1 VAEKQDSDDN
11 QGTSAVRAQPRRRK
25 ASTRLTVMLAAGILA
40 GLVTGASWSWVYAP
54 TVGWAVAALVY
65 STWVWIV
72 ISGLD
77 ADRTADLASREDP
90 TRGVSDLLV
99 VLLSLASLFSL
110 GVVLVQA
117 NAAHGTLEVA
127 LAGLAVVSVAL
138 SWILLHTLFTLH
150 YARVY
155 YTDGGRGV
163 DFNQDEPPRYTDFA
177 YLAFTIG
184 MTFQVS
190 DTNLTSRHERVVALR
205 HALLSFVF
213 GSVILATM
221 INLIAGLSSR
231 N

>member
-1 VAEKQDSDDN
+1 
-11 QGTSAVRAQPRRRK
+11 
-25 ASTRLTVMLAAGILA
+25 MLAAGVLA

-65 STWVWIV
+65 SSWVWIV

-77 ADRTADLASREDP
+77 ADQTAKLASREDP

-99 VLLSLASLFSL
+99 ILLSLASLFSL
-110 GVVLVQA
+110 GIILVQA
-117 NAAHGTLEVA
+117 NAAQGALEAV

-150 YARVY
+150 YARIY
-155 YTDGGRGV
+155 YTDGGNGV
-163 DFNQDEPPRYTDFA
+163 NFNQKEPPRYSDFA

-190 DTNLTSRHERVVALR
+190 DTNITTHRERSTALQ

-213 GSVILATM
+213 GSVILATT
-221 INLIAGLSSR
+221 INLVAGLSSGH
-231 N
+231 

>member
-1 VAEKQDSDDN
+1 
-11 QGTSAVRAQPRRRK
+11 
-25 ASTRLTVMLAAGILA
+25 MLAAGVLA

-65 STWVWIV
+65 SSWVWIV

-77 ADRTADLASREDP
+77 ADQTAKLASREDP

-99 VLLSLASLFSL
+99 ILLSLASLFSL
-110 GVVLVQA
+110 GIILVQA
-117 NAAHGTLEVA
+117 NAAQGALEAV

-150 YARVY
+150 YARIY
-155 YTDGGRGV
+155 YTDGGKGV
-163 DFNQDEPPRYTDFA
+163 NFNQKEPPRYSDFA

-190 DTNLTSRHERVVALR
+190 DTNITTHRERSTALQ

-213 GSVILATM
+213 GSVILATT
-221 INLIAGLSSR
+221 INLVAGLSSGH
-231 N
+231 

>member
-1 VAEKQDSDDN
+1 VADN
-11 QGTSAVRAQPRRRK
+11 QNSGTVHSEPRRRN
-25 ASTRLTVMLAAGILA
+25 ASTRLTVMLAAGVLA
-40 GLVTGASWSWVYAP
+40 GLVTGVGWSWVYAP

-65 STWVWIV
+65 STWVWIA

-77 ADRTADLASREDP
+77 SEQTAKLASREDT
-90 TRGVSDLLV
+90 TRGVSDLLI

-110 GVVLVQA
+110 GVVLVRA
-117 NAAHGTLEVA
+117 SAAQGALEGV

-155 YTDGGRGV
+155 YTDGGSGV
-163 DFNQDEPPRYTDFA
+163 DFNQTEAPRYSDFA

-190 DTNLTSRHERVVALR
+190 DTNLTSRRERVIALR

-213 GSVILATM
+213 GSVILATTV
-221 INLIAGLSSR
+221 NLIAGLSSR

>member
-1 VAEKQDSDDN
+1 
-11 QGTSAVRAQPRRRK
+11 
-25 ASTRLTVMLAAGILA
+25 MLAAGILA
-40 GLVTGASWSWVYAP
+40 GLLTGASWSWVYAP

-65 STWVWIV
+65 SSWVWIA

-90 TRGVSDLLV
+90 TRVVSDLLI

-117 NAAHGTLEVA
+117 NSARGALEAV

-155 YTDGGRGV
+155 YTDGGSGV
-163 DFNQDEPPRYTDFA
+163 NFNQKEAPCYTDFA

-190 DTNLTSRHERVVALR
+190 DTNLTSRRERVVALR

-213 GSVILATM
+213 GSVILATT
-221 INLIAGLSSR
+221 INLVAGLSSR

>member
-1 VAEKQDSDDN
+1 
-11 QGTSAVRAQPRRRK
+11 
-25 ASTRLTVMLAAGILA
+25 MLAAGVIA

-65 STWVWIV
+65 SSWVWIV

-77 ADRTADLASREDP
+77 ADQTAKLASREDP

-99 VLLSLASLFSL
+99 ILLSLASLFSL
-110 GVVLVQA
+110 GIILVQA
-117 NAAHGTLEVA
+117 NAAQGALEAV

-150 YARVY
+150 YARIY
-155 YTDGGRGV
+155 YTDGGNGV
-163 DFNQDEPPRYTDFA
+163 NFNQKEPPRYSDFA

-190 DTNLTSRHERVVALR
+190 DTNLTTHRERSTALR

-213 GSVILATM
+213 GSVILATT
-221 INLIAGLSSR
+221 INLVAGLSSGR
-231 N
+231 

>member
-1 VAEKQDSDDN
+1 VAEKQDS
-11 QGTSAVRAQPRRRK
+11 GAVRFQPRRRN
-25 ASTRLTVMLAAGILA
+25 ASTRLTVMLAAGVLA

-65 STWVWIV
+65 SSWVWIV

-77 ADRTADLASREDP
+77 ADQTAKLASREDP

-99 VLLSLASLFSL
+99 ILLSLASLFSL
-110 GVVLVQA
+110 GIILVQA
-117 NAAHGTLEVA
+117 NAAQGALEAV

-150 YARVY
+150 YARIY
-155 YTDGGRGV
+155 YTDGGNGV
-163 DFNQDEPPRYTDFA
+163 NFNQKEPPRYSDFA

-190 DTNLTSRHERVVALR
+190 DTNITTHRERSTALQ

-213 GSVILATM
+213 GSVILATT
-221 INLIAGLSSR
+221 INLVAGLSSGH
-231 N
+231 

>member
-1 VAEKQDSDDN
+1 
-11 QGTSAVRAQPRRRK
+11 
-25 ASTRLTVMLAAGILA
+25 MLAAGVLA

-54 TVGWAVAALVY
+54 TVGWAIAALVY
-65 STWVWIV
+65 SSWVWIV

-77 ADRTADLASREDP
+77 ADQTAKLASREDP

-99 VLLSLASLFSL
+99 ILLSLASLFSL
-110 GVVLVQA
+110 GIILVQA
-117 NAAHGTLEVA
+117 NAAQGALEAV

-150 YARVY
+150 YARIY
-155 YTDGGRGV
+155 YTDGGNGV
-163 DFNQDEPPRYTDFA
+163 NFNQKEPPRYSDFA

-190 DTNLTSRHERVVALR
+190 DTNLTTHRERSTALQ

-213 GSVILATM
+213 GSVILATT
-221 INLIAGLSSR
+221 INLVAGLSSGR
-231 N
+231 

>member
-1 VAEKQDSDDN
+1 
-11 QGTSAVRAQPRRRK
+11 
-25 ASTRLTVMLAAGILA
+25 MLAAGVLA
-40 GLVTGASWSWVYAP
+40 GLISGAAWSWVYAP

-65 STWVWIV
+65 STWVWIA

-77 ADRTADLASREDP
+77 PEQTAKSASREDP
-90 TRGVSDLLV
+90 TRAVSDLLI

-110 GVVLVQA
+110 GIILVRA
-117 NAAHGTLEVA
+117 SAAQGALEGV

-155 YTDGGRGV
+155 YTDGGSGV
-163 DFNQDEPPRYTDFA
+163 DFNQTEAPRYSDFA

-190 DTNLTSRHERVVALR
+190 DTNLTSRRERVIALR

-213 GSVILATM
+213 GSVILATTV
-221 INLIAGLSSR
+221 NLIAGLSSR